1 MIKPIHY
8 KTPLKETLGQL
19 INLLIKQAEVS
30 SLLVEQQKR
39 NILSAKEQPVIC
51 YQEMLLTI
59 GCFRWYLQGRLTSS
73 IQKTCH
79 QIKIASISWKYTEER
94 ANEIVRG
101 FLPASSESAYTIAWN
116 FWISDLATKCTW
128 QRLTNH
134 AYLIKESIAAQEIK
148 GLAV

>member
-19 INLLIKQAEVS
+19 INLLTKQAEVS

-79 QIKIASISWKYTEER
+79 QIKIASISWKY
-94 ANEIVRG
+94 VRG

>member
-19 INLLIKQAEVS
+19 INLLTKQAEVS

-59 GCFRWYLQGRLTSS
+59 GCFRWYLQGRLTSL

-116 FWISDLATKCTW
+116 FWISDLTTKCTW

>member
-19 INLLIKQAEVS
+19 TKQAEVS

-59 GCFRWYLQGRLTSS
+59 GRFRWYLQGRLTSS

-79 QIKIASISWKYTEER
+79 QIKIASIS
-94 ANEIVRG
+94 
-101 FLPASSESAYTIAWN
+101 
-116 FWISDLATKCTW
+116 
-128 QRLTNH
+128 
-134 AYLIKESIAAQEIK
+134 
-148 GLAV
+148 

>member
-1 MIKPIHY
+1 MVF
-8 KTPLKETLGQL
+8 TRAFDF
-19 INLLIKQAEVS
+19 INSE
-30 SLLVEQQKR
+30 
-39 NILSAKEQPVIC
+39 N
-51 YQEMLLTI
+51 M
-59 GCFRWYLQGRLTSS
+59 SS
-73 IQKTCH
+73 IK
-79 QIKIASISWKYTEER
+79 KIASISWKYTEER